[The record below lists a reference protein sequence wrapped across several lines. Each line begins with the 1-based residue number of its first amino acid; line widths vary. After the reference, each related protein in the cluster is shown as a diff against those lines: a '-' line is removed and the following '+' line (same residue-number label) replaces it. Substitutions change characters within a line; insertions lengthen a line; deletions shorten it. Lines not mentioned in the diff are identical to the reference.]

1 MGRYI
6 LAHCPRCGMD
16 SGERKTFDGP
26 EVKYLVICTTCGF
39 HTAWHPT
46 QSAASNEWNSA
57 SKEAHMRV

>member
-16 SGERKTFDGP
+16 SGERKVTDGVP
-26 EVKYLVICTTCGF
+26 IKYVVVCTTCGY
-39 HTAWHPT
+39 HTDFHPT

-57 SKEAHMRV
+57 SKEAHRRV

>member
-26 EVKYLVICTTCGF
+26 EEKYLVICTTCGL
-39 HTAWHPT
+39 HGM
-46 QSAASNEWNSA
+46 ASNA
-57 SKEAHMRV
+57 VCGKQ